1 MMTCAI
7 IVAAG
12 SASRFGGG
20 VPKQLREVCGRPLLS
35 WTVSRFE
42 AAARID
48 HIVVVVAEEHL
59 LYVSQKVI
67 DPYAFA
73 KVTKILI
80 GGQTRSESVLKGL
93 KALPLSTSHVA
104 IHDGVR
110 PLVRPD
116 DIDRVVETAIE
127 ERAAMLAV
135 PATDTVKRVEGGFVL
150 ATLDR
155 DRLHLAQT
163 PQAFQYDLIV
173 EAYRQ
178 AAEANDPAIFTD
190 DASLIE
196 AKGFKVR
203 VVEPSGPNIKVTT
216 PDDLVLVEA
225 LLRRESDDIS

>member
-1 MMTCAI
+1 M
-7 IVAAG
+7 
-12 SASRFGGG
+12 
-20 VPKQLREVCGRPLLS
+20 
-35 WTVSRFE
+35 
-42 AAARID
+42 
-48 HIVVVVAEEHL
+48 VVVAEEHL

-225 LLRRESDDIS
+225 LLRRESDGIS